1 MKETSDLKTI
11 KKYFGEEMIHFCRS
25 RFCTILDKYPGKLQ
39 EVMLSNFASNKFLY
53 EDIVANKLEANFV
66 NYICSFLKEV
76 DILESNLSPIELMK
90 KVGYTLYECENEE
103 DNNTLEEKEDVA
115 EEEVEEQTE
124 INMARGLTEVIQDG
138 VEGKKEITYFK

>member
-1 MKETSDLKTI
+1 
-11 KKYFGEEMIHFCRS
+11 
-25 RFCTILDKYPGKLQ
+25 
-39 EVMLSNFASNKFLY
+39 
-53 EDIVANKLEANFV
+53 
-66 NYICSFLKEV
+66 
-76 DILESNLSPIELMK
+76 MK

-103 DNNTLEEKEDVA
+103 DNTLEEKEDVA